1 MIEGERGRRREREEE
16 EREEGNEHDYSL
28 YCIVYDS
35 FLVCLSILN
44 QLLCVN
50 NELLIRYY
58 LKSRVLVPR
67 DGKPYNQLA
76 VISIN
81 SVSY

>member
-1 MIEGERGRRREREEE
+1 M
-16 EREEGNEHDYSL
+16 
-28 YCIVYDS
+28 
-35 FLVCLSILN
+35 CLSVLN